1 MFNWN
6 VEEMKLLDM
15 PRIGEGYD
23 KAFACESEVSI
34 EDKFEF
40 VDRMQGGNLSYI
52 VGLHKDYQEAIPSMK
67 KDAKGNPTNYAKR
80 AWVRAN
86 DTQGL
91 ICRKTDSYN
100 DYGDFNILGHCGNLF
115 AFPNRKGEVSLRFKD
130 DTAFINDLFH
140 KQLEKCKDMEYNLFY
155 SQDKTAQY
163 LASFEDKLYD
173 HRIHRGKLDEDFD
186 IWVTLAA
193 KPSERNKVVVTKFSA
208 GYSEMQRKELSLEDV
223 HQIDTTLVA
232 LDELKAKIE
241 QAQQAYEEA
250 RLTVAEKIKSMA
262 TN

>member
-6 VEEMKLLDM
+6 VEEMKLLNM
-15 PRIGEGYD
+15 SRVGEGYD

-67 KDAKGNPTNYAKR
+67 KDTKGNPTNYAKR
-80 AWVRAN
+80 AWVREN
-86 DTQGL
+86 DVRGIL
-91 ICRKTDSYN
+91 CRTTDTYN
-100 DYGDFNILGHCGNLF
+100 DYGDFNILGCWVNLY

-130 DTAFINDLFH
+130 DTSFINDLFH
-140 KQLEKCKDMEYNLFY
+140 KQLEKCKDMEYNLFH

-173 HRIHRGKLDEDFD
+173 HRIHRVELEEDFD
-186 IWVTLAA
+186 IRVTLAA
-193 KPSERNKVVVTKFSA
+193 KPSERNKVVVTNYSA
-208 GYSEMQRKELSLEDV
+208 NYSEKQRKELSLEEV